1 MKRYCIQ
8 TKAGTLGGRWQYML
22 ELGEAT
28 IKVETLDE
36 FADEV
41 LSLWIPTSACIVFDA
56 AGG

>member
-1 MKRYCIQ
+1 
-8 TKAGTLGGRWQYML
+8 ML